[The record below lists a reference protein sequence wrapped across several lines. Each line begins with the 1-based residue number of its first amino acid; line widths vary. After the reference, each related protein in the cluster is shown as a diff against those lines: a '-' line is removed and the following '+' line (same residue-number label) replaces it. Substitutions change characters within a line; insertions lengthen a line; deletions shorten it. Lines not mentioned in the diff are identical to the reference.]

1 MPLSGPEYN
10 QRLIHEVE
18 AIETHVE
25 VTRGNLSLRPQIKLS
40 AYCTGQE
47 HLASIRLEQPKVVVL
62 DIHRPDM
69 NGMQVL
75 NER

>member
-10 QRLIHEVE
+10 QRLVHDVE
-18 AIETHVE
+18 DIEAHVE
-25 VTRGNLSLRPQIKLS
+25 VMRGNLSLRPQIKLTAS
-40 AYCTGQE
+40 CTGQE

-62 DIHRPDM
+62 DIQRTNM
-69 NGMQVL
+69 NGMQAL